1 MASPSLQARVAALEA
16 EMQRLKE
23 QFTEKNPAR
32 NVPWWEQRF
41 GAFANS
47 PEYEEAS
54 RLGREYRESLR
65 PPAEEQ
71 ED

>member
-1 MASPSLQARVAALEA
+1 MASPSLEERLASVEA
-16 EMQRLKE
+16 ELQRLKQQLEE
-23 QFTEKNPAR
+23 QRPSGS
-32 NVPWWEQRF
+32 VPWWEQRF

-65 PPAEEQ
+65 PQAEDQ
-71 ED
+71 EG